1 MKTIIAGFMALLL
14 ATSFAAAAKEGGDG
28 KGSQGGDKRGIV
40 VQVTDDNK
48 LNMALTNAINTRAL
62 MPGTE
67 IEVIVYG
74 PAINM
79 LKSDT
84 SAAAKIDAAREK
96 NIHVIACEESMKNFK
111 IAKADM
117 YQNMEYVPFG
127 LEAIVKRQFGG
138 WAYARP

>member
-1 MKTIIAGFMALLL
+1 MKSIFVGFMVLLFSM
-14 ATSFAAAAKEGGDG
+14 SFAVAAKEKGD
-28 KGSQGGDKRGIV
+28 KVVPTVDKRGIV

-62 MPGTE
+62 MPTTE

-84 SAAAKIDAAREK
+84 PAAGKIDAAREK
-96 NIHVIACEESMKNFK
+96 YIHVIACEESMKNFK
-111 IAKADM
+111 ITKADM
-117 YQNMEYVPFG
+117 YRDMEYVPFG